1 MDSSHAIMRSTGFP
15 TKVFLSAFLLLFLL
29 LVPPSAGHASDL
41 TVVGGIIERVSGSVI
56 DLGGKTYDIGKSR
69 ISNSSGKELPLAEIT
84 RGKKVDLFVVKGKI
98 DTVIIYPTGM
108 VE

>member
-1 MDSSHAIMRSTGFP
+1 MDSAHAVMRSTEFP
-15 TKVFLSAFLLLFLL
+15 SKVLLSMFLLFSLL

-41 TVVGGIIERVSGSVI
+41 TVVGGIVERVSGTVI

-69 ISNSSGKELPLAEIT
+69 LSNASGKELPLSEIA
-84 RGKKVDLFVVKGKI
+84 RGKKVDLFMVKGKI
-98 DTVIIYPTGM
+98 NTVIIYPTGM

>member
-1 MDSSHAIMRSTGFP
+1 MDPSHAMMRSTSFV
-15 TKVFLSAFLLLFLL
+15 TKVLPTAFLLFFLV
-29 LVPPSAGHASDL
+29 LVPPFAGYASDL
-41 TVVGGIIERVSGSVI
+41 TVVGGIVERVSGTVI
-56 DLGGKTYDIGKSR
+56 DLGGKTYDIGKAR
-69 ISNSSGKELPLAEIT
+69 LSNASGKELPIAEIA

>member
-15 TKVFLSAFLLLFLL
+15 TKVLLSVFLLLFLL

-41 TVVGGIIERVSGSVI
+41 TVVGGIVERVSGTVI
-56 DLGGKTYDIGKSR
+56 DLRGKNYDIGKSR
-69 ISNSSGKELPLAEIT
+69 VSDASGKELPLSAIA

-98 DTVIIYPTGM
+98 NTVVIYPTGL

>member
-1 MDSSHAIMRSTGFP
+1 MDSAQAVTRSTAFP
-15 TKVFLSAFLLLFLL
+15 TKVLLWAFLLFFPL
-29 LVPPSAGHASDL
+29 LVPLSAGHASDL
-41 TVVGGIIERVSGSVI
+41 TVVGGIVERVSGPVI
-56 DLGGKTYDIGKSR
+56 GLGGKNYDIGKSR
-69 ISNSSGKELPLAEIT
+69 VSDASGKELPLSAID